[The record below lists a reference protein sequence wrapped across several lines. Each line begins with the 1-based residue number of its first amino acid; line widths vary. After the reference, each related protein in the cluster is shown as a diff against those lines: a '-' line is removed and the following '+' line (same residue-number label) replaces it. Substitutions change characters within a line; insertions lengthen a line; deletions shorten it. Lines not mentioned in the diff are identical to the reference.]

1 LSHSKIAAKIL
12 EVMKSVGYL
21 QKDKE
26 NKEQK
31 YAYLSTEHALE
42 KINEALLEQK
52 LISKTEYEIAESKE
66 KPTAKGAIWQLVTVS
81 CQLTIIDTES
91 DEILVN
97 TAFGS
102 GTDPGD
108 KAVAKA
114 QTMARK
120 YAWLAALN
128 IPVGNDP
135 EDDPTTDT
143 QSFVSVPPE
152 QQFIMEITSL
162 WQSKGWDINQ
172 LSHYVAQRFGGRVLT
187 QLNFAELGVIKSEL
201 ENYGR

>member
-1 LSHSKIAAKIL
+1 MSQSKIASKIL
-12 EVMKSVGYL
+12 EVMKSVNYL

-52 LISKTEYEIAESKE
+52 LISKSEYEVTESKE

-81 CQLTIIDTES
+81 CTLTIIDTES

-97 TAFGS
+97 VAYGS
-102 GTDPGD
+102 GTDSGD

-135 EDDPTTDT
+135 EEDPATDA
-143 QSFVSVPPE
+143 QSFVNAPPE
-152 QQFIMEITSL
+152 QQFIFDITNL
-162 WQSKGWDINQ
+162 WRSRGWDDNQ
-172 LSHYVAQRFGGRVLT
+172 LLHYVSQRFAGRT
-187 QLNFAELGVIKSEL
+187 IAQLSLAELAVLKSEL
-201 ENYGR
+201 ESYGR